1 MIGTILNVAGIVVGG
16 LAGLTLA
23 RHLTPQIQQRLR
35 LGLAGLVIYAGFS
48 MVWQGLQGPLGHAA
62 KQLAIALLSLS
73 LGSLTGW
80 FLRLQRGMNRVG
92 IWTQQRFQKD
102 AAATPGTVSASEGFV
117 TCTLLFCVG
126 PMAILGSI
134 QDGVDGQWR
143 TLALKG
149 VMDGLAT
156 MGFVATYGWSPLL
169 AALPVLAYQG
179 TLTLG
184 GRALEPLL
192 HDAALKDSLNVAG
205 GFIVAT
211 IAVVVVGGRKVPL
224 ANYLPAL
231 VYAPLLTHWWG

>member
-1 MIGTILNVAGIVVGG
+1 MLNVAGIVVGG

-23 RHLTPQIQQRLR
+23 RFLTPPVQQRLR
-35 LGLAGLVIYAGFS
+35 LAMAGLVVYAGFS
-48 MVWQGLQGPLGHAA
+48 MVWEGLHGPLGHAA
-62 KQLAIALLSLS
+62 KQLLIAFLSLS

-80 FLRLQRGMNRVG
+80 FLRLQRGMNRFGV
-92 IWTQQRFQKD
+92 WTRERFQKD
-102 AAATPGTVSASEGFV
+102 SAAAPGTVSAGDGFV

-149 VMDGLAT
+149 LMDGLAT

-184 GRALEPLL
+184 ARALEPLL

-205 GFIVAT
+205 GFIVTT
-211 IAVVVVGGRKVPL
+211 IAVVVLGVRKVPL
-224 ANYLPAL
+224 ANYLPSL

>member
-1 MIGTILNVAGIVVGG
+1 MLNVAGIVAGG

-23 RHLTPQIQQRLR
+23 RHLTPPVQQRLR
-35 LGLAGLVIYAGFS
+35 LGLAGLVVYAGFS
-48 MVWQGLQGPLGHAA
+48 MVWQGLSGPPGHAA
-62 KQLAIALLSLS
+62 KQLAIALLALS

-80 FLRLQRGMNRVG
+80 FLRLQRGLNRFGV
-92 IWTQQRFQKD
+92 WTRERIRQD
-102 AAATPGTVSASEGFV
+102 AAATPDTVRASEGFV

-126 PMAILGSI
+126 PLAILGSV

-184 GRALEPLL
+184 ARALEPLL

-205 GFIVAT
+205 GFIVTT
-211 IAVVVVGGRKVPL
+211 IAVVVLGVRKVPL

-231 VYAPLLTHWWG
+231 AYAPLLTHWWG

>member
-1 MIGTILNVAGIVVGG
+1 MTGTLLNVAGI
-16 LAGLTLA
+16 LAGGVAGLSMA
-23 RHLTPQIQQRLR
+23 RPLSPPVQHRLR
-35 LGLAGLVIYAGFS
+35 LCLAALVAYAGLG
-48 MVWQGLQGPLGHAA
+48 MVWQGLHAPPGHTA
-62 KQLAIALLSLS
+62 KQLGIALLALS
-73 LGSLTGW
+73 FGSLTGW
-80 FLRLQRGMNRVG
+80 LLRLQRRISRVRN
-92 IWTQQRFQKD
+92 WTRDRFSR
-102 AAATPGTVSASEGFV
+102 ASESAPGAVSPGEGFV

-134 QDGVDGQWR
+134 QDGLTGHWQ

-184 GRALEPLL
+184 ARALEPLL
-192 HDAALKDSLNVAG
+192 HEASLQDSLNVTG

-211 IAVVVVGGRKVPL
+211 LALVVLGLRQVPL

-231 VYAPLLTHWWG
+231 VYAPLLTRWWG